1 MVLTVVCLS
10 ASYDHKW
17 FQWAIWNNA
26 NIGQTKTWANA
37 NIGQSDSLQTWE
49 IWLKGLTWHT
59 ITMVTEIL
67 WVWEQIWFSCFVKGW
82 PYHCF
87 RHQTHFYTIDFHF
100 NPENNNL
107 ITAGFKSFISILE
120 PCMMTQNHLQT
131 PSDWRKPALKA
142 TGVDLG
148 AQKTI
153 LECCLCVGRAGSI
166 WVAQP
171 RWVAQVQT
179 HCARPT
185 LFGSRSPGGSLGL
198 NLGRAALKPC
208 LRSPEVCNRPSILQI
223 RLGANEIGSNELVW
237 PLYTSQISSQSDFI
251 SNPTLNPHYKY
262 FCNFHFG
269 FLNTNFALASLR
281 SILMILLS
289 FCRDMAVLAR
299 GKTRGLLLQCL
310 HDGTITNLL
319 QNDNDKFLV
328 PKQSFG
334 LEMFSFF

>member
-26 NIGQTKTWANA
+26 YIGQTKTWANA
-37 NIGQSDSLQTWE
+37 NIGQTKTWE

-67 WVWEQIWFSCFVKGW
+67 WVWEQILFSCFVKGW

-120 PCMMTQNHLQT
+120 PCMMTQKRLQT

-148 AQKTI
+148 TQKQFWNA
-153 LECCLCVGRAGSI
+153 VSA
-166 WVAQP
+166 WVAQ
-171 RWVAQVQT
+171 AQ
-179 HCARPT
+179 
-185 LFGSRSPGGSLGL
+185 FGSRSPGGSLRCKPTVL
-198 NLGRAALKPC
+198 DQLCLGRAAQVG
-208 LRSPEVCNRPSILQI
+208 RS
-223 RLGANEIGSNELVW
+223 
-237 PLYTSQISSQSDFI
+237 
-251 SNPTLNPHYKY
+251 
-262 FCNFHFG
+262 
-269 FLNTNFALASLR
+269 ASTWV
-281 SILMILLS
+281 
-289 FCRDMAVLAR
+289 A
-299 GKTRGLLLQCL
+299 Q
-310 HDGTITNLL
+310 
-319 QNDNDKFLV
+319 
-328 PKQSFG
+328 P
-334 LEMFSFF
+334 